1 MSTYGTRFGVIKQV
15 LGLGYDDLIEGLDIK
30 ITSRSLRNYIDNK
43 TQMPGN
49 IITKVPKVFPEIAV
63 NWWHS
68 GEGQILKS
76 EMATYSHKNLL
87 SHASEPEVKYN
98 TAKKENAETITL
110 PASELFEALFK
121 DMTEVN
127 KLLQSRLEYY
137 EVFIKNIDKY
147 KV

>member
-1 MSTYGTRFGVIKQV
+1 MSTYGTRLGIVKQV
-15 LGLGYDDLIEGLDIK
+15 LGLGYKDLVEKFDNT
-30 ITSRSLRNYIDNK
+30 ITDRSIRNYIDNK

-49 IITKVPKVFPEIAV
+49 LITMVLEAFPQV
-63 NWWHS
+63 DPTWWHS

-76 EMATYSHKNLL
+76 EMISYSHKNLE
-87 SHASEPEVKYN
+87 SIAAEPEALYN
-98 TAKKENAETITL
+98 AAQKGENVTI
-110 PASELFEALFK
+110 PASELFKALFK